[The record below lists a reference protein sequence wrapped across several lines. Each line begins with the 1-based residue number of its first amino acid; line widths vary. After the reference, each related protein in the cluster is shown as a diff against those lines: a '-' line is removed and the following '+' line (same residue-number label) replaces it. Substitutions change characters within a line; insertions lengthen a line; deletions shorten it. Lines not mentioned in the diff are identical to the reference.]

1 MTTVTTTKTKTCPP
15 WCTWPHHGNEFDSG
29 GGHSHIV
36 LGNATGDHFA
46 CVALEVIGDEA
57 PKVCVEVPGDMA
69 LTPDEALRVAA
80 AMIEAVRLAGVT
92 R

>member
-1 MTTVTTTKTKTCPP
+1 MTATTKTKTCPT
-15 WCTWPHHGNEFDSG
+15 WCDWQHHGNQFDTEG
-29 GGHSHIV
+29 EGGHSHTV
-36 LGNATGDHFA
+36 LGDATGDHFA
-46 CVALEVIGDEA
+46 CVALEIIGDEP
-57 PKVCVEVPGDMA
+57 PKVFVEIPDYV